1 MMHPV
6 LFINNSIIPGSV
18 VVKFFSKMVAI
29 TGPGTALQELLSGII
44 MALILVYA
52 ALFEIT
58 HYSDKESFAFA
69 VIGMCVT
76 WGVIDG
82 VLAYY
87 SWMVNARHQ
96 HRVLTNVDNIDRE
109 TRLNEIKDSFSG
121 TTLDLLT
128 EKSEMEICNT
138 ILDSEIESDEELKA
152 DDNAVLKSTIGFMF
166 FGSIGIIPVL
176 LPLLFYD
183 DLLEALDTS
192 CTLAAITL
200 FAVGYIMG
208 PYLGLNRFLLGIVFA
223 GISAIIS
230 VIAVFTGG

>member
-1 MMHPV
+1 
-6 LFINNSIIPGSV
+6 
-18 VVKFFSKMVAI
+18 MVAI

-121 TTLDLLT
+121 TTLDLLS

-138 ILDSEIESDEELKA
+138 ILDSEIERLTKQRDEK
-152 DDNAVLKSTIGFMF
+152 F
-166 FGSIGIIPVL
+166 
-176 LPLLFYD
+176 
-183 DLLEALDTS
+183 EALQKCEQTTKGFKIAGIA
-192 CTLAAITL
+192 TLAATG
-200 FAVGYIMG
+200 VGIYGNIKLSQQIKG
-208 PYLGLNRFLLGIVFA
+208 QKGKSSSHSGGGL
-223 GISAIIS
+223 SAKKLTFDES
-230 VIAVFTGG
+230 CKSTCDAEDCTSGYTDEACAKACETWIANPEYNLECNS